1 MTMTRKQ
8 LLLFLYSNAN
18 IVGSLLG
25 ILGLLLF
32 ATGVIQEFWFFI
44 VIGLYVI
51 GLFVTPR
58 SPQFE
63 FVLRN
68 ELSLDELRA
77 ALETLVDTSRKRLPE
92 DSVKTLLSI
101 KESIFSILPQISDIN
116 SANYNIHVIRQTVFD
131 YLPTAVQN
139 YLNLPPAF
147 ANLHPVK
154 DGKTARQ
161 LLIEQLNLLDQ
172 EMKEIVID
180 MSRDDSQK
188 LVVHGR
194 FLQDKFSNADLFGL
208 NQPERAAVL
217 QG

>member
-1 MTMTRKQ
+1 MTRKQ
-8 LLLFLYSNAN
+8 LLLFLYGTPN

-32 ATGVIQEFWFFI
+32 AAGIIQQFWLLI
-44 VIGLYVI
+44 VIGLYIV
-51 GLFVTPR
+51 GVVVTPR
-58 SPQFE
+58 NTQYE

-68 ELSLDELRA
+68 ELSMEELRA
-77 ALETLVDTSRKRLPE
+77 ELENLLRLARTRVPDE
-92 DSVKTLLSI
+92 LYQKLLSI
-101 KESIFSILPQISDIN
+101 QTSIVSILPQISDIN

-131 YLPTAVQN
+131 YLPTALQN

-147 ANLHPVK
+147 ANIHPVK

-161 LLIEQLNLLDQ
+161 LLGEQLDLLDQ
-172 EMKEIVID
+172 EMKEIVTD

-208 NQPERAAVL
+208 NQPERATVL
-217 QG
+217 TQ

>member
-1 MTMTRKQ
+1 MTRKH
-8 LLLFLYSNAN
+8 LLFFLYSNAN

-32 ATGVIQEFWFFI
+32 ATGVIQEFWFLI
-44 VIGLYVI
+44 VLGLYGV
-51 GLFVTPR
+51 GLVVTPR
-58 SPQFE
+58 SPHYE

-68 ELSLDELRA
+68 ELSLDELRTT
-77 ALETLVDTSRKRLPE
+77 LETLVDTTRKRLPD
-92 DSVKTLLSI
+92 DSVQTLLSI

-131 YLPTAVQN
+131 YLPTAIQN

-161 LLIEQLNLLDQ
+161 LLAEQLNLLDQ

-217 QG
+217 RG

>member
-1 MTMTRKQ
+1 MTRKQ
-8 LLLFLYSNAN
+8 LLLFLYSTPN

-32 ATGVIQEFWFFI
+32 AAGIIQQFWLLI
-44 VIGLYVI
+44 VVGLYIV
-51 GLFVTPR
+51 GVVVTPHNT
-58 SPQFE
+58 QYE

-68 ELSLDELRA
+68 ELSMEELRA
-77 ALETLVDTSRKRLPE
+77 ELENLLRLARTRVPDE
-92 DSVKTLLSI
+92 LYQKLLSI
-101 KESIFSILPQISDIN
+101 QTSIVSILPQISDIN

-131 YLPTAVQN
+131 YLPTALQN

-147 ANLHPVK
+147 ANIHPVK

-161 LLIEQLNLLDQ
+161 LLGEQLDLLDQ
-172 EMKEIVID
+172 EMKEIVTD

-208 NQPERAAVL
+208 NQPERATVL
-217 QG
+217 TQ

>member
-1 MTMTRKQ
+1 MTRKQ
-8 LLLFLYSNAN
+8 LLLFLYSTPN

-32 ATGVIQEFWFFI
+32 AAGIIQQFWLLI
-44 VIGLYVI
+44 VIGLYIV
-51 GLFVTPR
+51 GVVVTPHNT
-58 SPQFE
+58 QYE

-68 ELSLDELRA
+68 ELSMEELRA
-77 ALETLVDTSRKRLPE
+77 ELENLLRLARTRVPDE
-92 DSVKTLLSI
+92 IYQKLLSI
-101 KESIFSILPQISDIN
+101 QTSIVSILPQISDIN

-131 YLPTAVQN
+131 YLPTALQN

-147 ANLHPVK
+147 ANIHPVK

-161 LLIEQLNLLDQ
+161 LLGEQLDLLDQ
-172 EMKEIVID
+172 EMKEIVTD

-208 NQPERAAVL
+208 NQPERATVL
-217 QG
+217 TQ